1 MIAYSFQLQKYE
13 KLRINGYLCSME
25 TIVLEHLTIGYKAK
39 AVATDL
45 QATLQ
50 AGEFTCLLGP
60 NGVGKSTLLRTL
72 SGFLQP
78 LKGCVRLNNKDI
90 STLKPHERSRQ
101 ISVVLTTKVDAE
113 NITVTE
119 LVSMG
124 RYPYTGF
131 FGNLNDADCQIVD
144 EAMAMVGITPLK
156 SRLIHTLSDGER
168 QKTMIAK
175 ALAQQTPVIY
185 LDEPTAFL
193 DFPSKVGMMQLLR
206 RLAHELNKTILLST
220 HDIEQALQ
228 VADRLWLLDNGR
240 LHVGTPRELA
250 EEGTLGHF
258 IEQGKIT
265 FDTEHMR
272 INIG

>member
-1 MIAYSFQLQKYE
+1 
-13 KLRINGYLCSME
+13 ME

-39 AVATDL
+39 VVATDL

-78 LKGCVRLNNKDI
+78 LKGCVLLNNKDI

-131 FGNLNDADCQIVD
+131 FGSLNDADCQIVD

-250 EEGTLGHF
+250 EKGTLGHF

>member
-1 MIAYSFQLQKYE
+1 MNS
-13 KLRINGYLCSME
+13 
-25 TIVLEHLTIGYKAK
+25 
-39 AVATDL
+39 
-45 QATLQ
+45 
-50 AGEFTCLLGP
+50 
-60 NGVGKSTLLRTL
+60 
-72 SGFLQP
+72 
-78 LKGCVRLNNKDI
+78 
-90 STLKPHERSRQ
+90 
-101 ISVVLTTKVDAE
+101 TKVDAG

-131 FGNLNDADCQIVD
+131 FGHLHDADCQIVN

-175 ALAQQTPVIY
+175 ALAQQTPVIF

-193 DFPSKVGMMQLLR
+193 DFPSKAH
-206 RLAHELNKTILLST
+206 RLSKTILLST

-228 VADRLWLLDNGR
+228 VADRLWLLDNGMR
-240 LHVGTPRELA
+240 HVGTPRELA
-250 EEGTLGHF
+250 DNGSLARF
-258 IEQGKIT
+258 IEQGKIM
-265 FDTEHMR
+265 FDAANMR

>member
-1 MIAYSFQLQKYE
+1 MEMIA
-13 KLRINGYLCSME
+13 
-25 TIVLEHLTIGYKAK
+25 LEHLTIGYKGK
-39 AVATDL
+39 AVAADL
-45 QATLQ
+45 QAALH
-50 AGEFTCLLGP
+50 AGEFTCLIGP

-72 SGFLQP
+72 SGFLPP
-78 LKGCVRLNNKDI
+78 LKGCVKLNGEDI
-90 STLKPHERSRQ
+90 SSLKPHELAQR
-101 ISVVLTTKVDAE
+101 IGLVLTTKVDAG

-131 FGNLNDADCQIVD
+131 FGHLHDADCQIVN

-175 ALAQQTPVIY
+175 ALAQQTPVIF

-193 DFPSKVGMMQLLR
+193 DFPSKVSMMQLLR
-206 RLAHELNKTILLST
+206 QLAHRLNRTILLST

-228 VADRLWLLDNGR
+228 VADRLWLLDNGV

-250 EEGTLGHF
+250 HNGSLARF
-258 IEQGKIT
+258 IEQGKIM
-265 FDTEHMR
+265 FDAANMR